1 MRSAISSLILHTI
14 SDYKIRNVRS
24 PPTTAAGRSA
34 MTCISNPSNRFNH
47 YHIHSMKHLR
57 TIPLTAAVSALVPGT
72 MLAARPDKAPEPA
85 ENPDHINFVLINLDD
100 AGLGDFSYTGAVNY
114 KTPNIDRLAGE
125 GMRFTNFYAVQPI
138 SGASRAGLLTGCYP
152 NRIGFAHAPSPG
164 CPYGINDSEETIAEV
179 LK

>member
-1 MRSAISSLILHTI
+1 
-14 SDYKIRNVRS
+14 
-24 PPTTAAGRSA
+24 
-34 MTCISNPSNRFNH
+34 
-47 YHIHSMKHLR
+47 MKHLR

-179 LK
+179 LKKRDYATAIFGKWHLGDAEKFLPLQHGFDRWYGLP